1 MIIFQDVIENTDLTK
16 EELETNIPADL
27 DPISTTDVKIR
38 DFIVRYFIHKGETFV
53 TYIKTELHYGLTE
66 EERKKFIEEIQNST
80 EEDLGIMGSVY
91 SYCKCNPEDFYS
103 HARDC
108 EKLELIDE
116 ELAKRKLITGIAIKD
131 DLGEGE

>member
-1 MIIFQDVIENTDLTK
+1 MIIFQDVIENTDLTR
-16 EELETNIPADL
+16 EELEANIPEDL

-66 EERKKFIEEIQNST
+66 EEREEFIEEIQNCT

-116 ELAKRKLITGIAIKD
+116 ELIKREIKNKED
-131 DLGEGE
+131 GNYNWDCH

>member
-16 EELETNIPADL
+16 EELEANIPEDL

-66 EERKKFIEEIQNST
+66 EERKEFIEEIQNCT

-116 ELAKRKLITGIAIKD
+116 ELERRGILNKAD
-131 DLGEGE
+131 GTCNWN

>member
-1 MIIFQDVIENTDLTK
+1 MIIFQDVIENTDLTR
-16 EELETNIPADL
+16 EELETNIPEDL
-27 DPISTTDVKIR
+27 DPISTIDVKIR

-53 TYIKTELHYGLTE
+53 TYIKTDLHYGLTE
-66 EERKKFIEEIQNST
+66 EEREEFIEEIQNCT

-116 ELAKRKLITGIAIKD
+116 ELAKRNL
-131 DLGEGE
+131 

>member
-1 MIIFQDVIENTDLTK
+1 MIIFQDVIENTDLAR
-16 EELETNIPADL
+16 EELEANIPEDL

-66 EERKKFIEEIQNST
+66 EEREEFIEEIQNCT

-116 ELAKRKLITGIAIKD
+116 ELERRGILNKAD
-131 DLGEGE
+131 GTCNWN

>member
-1 MIIFQDVIENTDLTK
+1 MIIFQDVIENTDLTR
-16 EELETNIPADL
+16 EELEANIPEDL

-66 EERKKFIEEIQNST
+66 EEREEFIEEIQNCT

-108 EKLELIDE
+108 EKLELINE
-116 ELAKRKLITGIAIKD
+116 ELAKRNL
-131 DLGEGE
+131 

>member
-1 MIIFQDVIENTDLTK
+1 MIIFQDVIENTDLTR
-16 EELETNIPADL
+16 EELEANIPENL

-66 EERKKFIEEIQNST
+66 EEREEFIEEIQNCT

-91 SYCKCNPEDFYS
+91 SYCKCNPEDVYS
-103 HARDC
+103 HAIDC

-116 ELAKRKLITGIAIKD
+116 ELVKRGILNKAD
-131 DLGEGE
+131 GTCNWNCY

>member
-16 EELETNIPADL
+16 EELEANIPEDL
-27 DPISTTDVKIR
+27 DPISTKDVKIR

-53 TYIKTELHYGLTE
+53 TYIRTELHYGLTE
-66 EERKKFIEEIQNST
+66 EERKDFIEELKNCT

-91 SYCKCNPEDFYS
+91 SYCKCNPEDFYT

-108 EKLELIDE
+108 ERLELIDE
-116 ELAKRKLITGIAIKD
+116 ELAKRNL
-131 DLGEGE
+131 

>member
-1 MIIFQDVIENTDLTK
+1 MIIFQDVIENTDLTR
-16 EELETNIPADL
+16 EELETNIPEDL

-66 EERKKFIEEIQNST
+66 EEREEFIEEIQNCT

-116 ELAKRKLITGIAIKD
+116 ELAKRNL
-131 DLGEGE
+131 

>member
-1 MIIFQDVIENTDLTK
+1 MIIFQDVIENTDLTR
-16 EELETNIPADL
+16 EELEANIPEDL

-66 EERKKFIEEIQNST
+66 EEREEFIEEIQNCT

-116 ELAKRKLITGIAIKD
+116 ELERRGILNKAD
-131 DLGEGE
+131 GTCNWN

>member
-1 MIIFQDVIENTDLTK
+1 MIIFQDVIENTDLTR
-16 EELETNIPADL
+16 EELEANIPEDL

-66 EERKKFIEEIQNST
+66 EEREEFIEEIQNCT

-91 SYCKCNPEDFYS
+91 SYCKCNPEDFYT
-103 HARDC
+103 HAIDC
-108 EKLELIDE
+108 EILELINE
-116 ELAKRKLITGIAIKD
+116 ELERREILNKADETCNW
-131 DLGEGE
+131 

>member
-1 MIIFQDVIENTDLTK
+1 MIIFQDVIENTNLTR
-16 EELETNIPADL
+16 EELETNIPEDL

-53 TYIKTELHYGLTE
+53 TYIRTELHYGLTE
-66 EERKKFIEEIQNST
+66 EERTEFIEELKNAT
-80 EEDLGIMGSVY
+80 KEDLGIMGSVY
-91 SYCKCNPEDFYS
+91 SYCKCNPEDFYT

-116 ELAKRKLITGIAIKD
+116 ELAKRNL
-131 DLGEGE
+131 

>member
-1 MIIFQDVIENTDLTK
+1 MIIFQDVIENTDLTR
-16 EELETNIPADL
+16 EELEANIPEDL

-66 EERKKFIEEIQNST
+66 EEREEFIEEIQNCT

-108 EKLELIDE
+108 NKTEMIDE
-116 ELAKRKLITGIAIKD
+116 ELAKRNL
-131 DLGEGE
+131 

>member
-1 MIIFQDVIENTDLTK
+1 MIIFQDVIENTDLTR
-16 EELETNIPADL
+16 EELETNIPEDL
-27 DPISTTDVKIR
+27 DPISTKDITIR

-53 TYIKTELHYGLTE
+53 TYIKTKLHYGLTE
-66 EERKKFIEEIQNST
+66 EEREEFIEEIQNCT

-103 HARDC
+103 HAIDC

-116 ELAKRKLITGIAIKD
+116 ELAKRNL
-131 DLGEGE
+131 

>member
-1 MIIFQDVIENTDLTK
+1 MIIFQDVIENTDLAR
-16 EELETNIPADL
+16 EELEANIPEDL

-66 EERKKFIEEIQNST
+66 EEREEFIEEIQNCT

-103 HARDC
+103 HAIDC
-108 EKLELIDE
+108 EKLELINE
-116 ELAKRKLITGIAIKD
+116 ELAKRNL
-131 DLGEGE
+131 

>member
-1 MIIFQDVIENTDLTK
+1 MIIFQDVIENTDLTR
-16 EELETNIPADL
+16 EELEANIPEDL

-53 TYIKTELHYGLTE
+53 TYIRTELHYGLTE
-66 EERKKFIEEIQNST
+66 EERTEFIEELKNAT
-80 EEDLGIMGSVY
+80 KEDLGIMGSVY
-91 SYCKCNPEDFYS
+91 SYCKCNPEDFYT

-116 ELAKRKLITGIAIKD
+116 ELAKRNL
-131 DLGEGE
+131 

>member
-1 MIIFQDVIENTDLTK
+1 MIIFQDVIENTDLTR
-16 EELETNIPADL
+16 EELETNIPEDL

-53 TYIKTELHYGLTE
+53 TYIRTELHYGLTE
-66 EERKKFIEEIQNST
+66 EERTEFIEELKNAT
-80 EEDLGIMGSVY
+80 KEDLGIMGSVY
-91 SYCKCNPEDFYS
+91 SYCKCNPEDFYT

-116 ELAKRKLITGIAIKD
+116 ELAKRNL
-131 DLGEGE
+131 

>member
-1 MIIFQDVIENTDLTK
+1 MIIFLFLIVKTNLTR
-16 EELETNIPADL
+16 EELETNIPEDL

-91 SYCKCNPEDFYS
+91 SYYRYNPEDVYS

-116 ELAKRKLITGIAIKD
+116 ELAKRNL
-131 DLGEGE
+131 

>member
-1 MIIFQDVIENTDLTK
+1 MIIFQDVIENTDLTR
-16 EELETNIPADL
+16 EELEANIPEDL

-66 EERKKFIEEIQNST
+66 EEREEFIEEIQNCT

-91 SYCKCNPEDFYS
+91 SYCKCNPEDFYT

-108 EKLELIDE
+108 EKLELINE
-116 ELAKRKLITGIAIKD
+116 ELAKRNL
-131 DLGEGE
+131 

>member
-1 MIIFQDVIENTDLTK
+1 MIIFQDVIENTDLTR
-16 EELETNIPADL
+16 EELETNIPEDL
-27 DPISTTDVKIR
+27 DPISTKDITIR

-66 EERKKFIEEIQNST
+66 EERKDFIEEIQNCT

-103 HARDC
+103 HAIDC

-116 ELAKRKLITGIAIKD
+116 ELAKRNL
-131 DLGEGE
+131 

>member
-1 MIIFQDVIENTDLTK
+1 MIIFQDVIENTDLTR
-16 EELETNIPADL
+16 EELEANIPEDL

-66 EERKKFIEEIQNST
+66 EEREEFIEEIQNCT

-103 HARDC
+103 HAIDC

-116 ELAKRKLITGIAIKD
+116 ELAKRNL
-131 DLGEGE
+131 

>member
-1 MIIFQDVIENTDLTK
+1 MIIFQDVIENTDLTR
-16 EELETNIPADL
+16 EELEANIPEDL

-66 EERKKFIEEIQNST
+66 EEREEFIEEIQNST

-91 SYCKCNPEDFYS
+91 SYYRYNPEDFYS

-116 ELAKRKLITGIAIKD
+116 ELERRGILNKAD
-131 DLGEGE
+131 GTCNWN

>member
-1 MIIFQDVIENTDLTK
+1 MIIFQDVIENTDLTR
-16 EELETNIPADL
+16 EELEANIPEDL

-66 EERKKFIEEIQNST
+66 EERKEFIEEIQNST

-91 SYCKCNPEDFYS
+91 SYYKCNPEDFYS

-116 ELAKRKLITGIAIKD
+116 ELAKRNL
-131 DLGEGE
+131 

>member
-16 EELETNIPADL
+16 EELEANIPEDL
-27 DPISTTDVKIR
+27 DPISTKDVTIR
-38 DFIVRYFIHKGETFV
+38 DFTVRYFIHKGETFV

-66 EERKKFIEEIQNST
+66 EEREEFIEEIQNCT

-116 ELAKRKLITGIAIKD
+116 ELAKRNL
-131 DLGEGE
+131 